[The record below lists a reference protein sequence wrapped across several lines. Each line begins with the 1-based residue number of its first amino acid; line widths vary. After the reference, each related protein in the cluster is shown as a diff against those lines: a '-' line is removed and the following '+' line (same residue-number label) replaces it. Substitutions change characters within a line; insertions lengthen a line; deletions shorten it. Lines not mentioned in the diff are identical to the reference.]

1 MNGSAKCYN
10 APERVVET
18 LPGIGPVQ
26 GSAFGVM
33 LACTLW
39 FVLACS
45 PCGL

>member
-1 MNGSAKCYN
+1 MNASANCYN
-10 APERVVET
+10 APEMVVDT